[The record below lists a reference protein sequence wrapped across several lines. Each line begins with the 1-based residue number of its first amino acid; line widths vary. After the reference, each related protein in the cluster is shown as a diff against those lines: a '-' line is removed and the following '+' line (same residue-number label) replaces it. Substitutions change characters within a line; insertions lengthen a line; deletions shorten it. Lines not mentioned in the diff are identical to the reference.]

1 MQKISYIFQ
10 IIFKIALIFLII
22 FIWVRYFV
30 SSLLISILITVS
42 LTLIIDFITRFIA
55 KKKYNKTSLKQMER
69 EEAENCFLSLSIN
82 KKSTDFFLKLAEKK
96 HKAEKRK
103 NYILINHEE
112 NVKVILFPYLTHKA
126 LSTDDIIKILSATK
140 SISPSKIV
148 VVCGSIEKETF
159 SFIKNFDVEFVLLD
173 QYETYQKLYKPYE
186 TYPEITIKYKKEKSL
201 AFKDLIAY
209 SLNRSRAK
217 GYFISALFL
226 ILSTLFVKTTIYY
239 CIVASVLVMFS
250 LISLY
255 NPFAR
260 NVKTKEIL

>member
-1 MQKISYIFQ
+1 M
-10 IIFKIALIFLII
+10 
-22 FIWVRYFV
+22 
-30 SSLLISILITVS
+30 
-42 LTLIIDFITRFIA
+42 
-55 KKKYNKTSLKQMER
+55 
-69 EEAENCFLSLSIN
+69 
-82 KKSTDFFLKLAEKK
+82 
-96 HKAEKRK
+96 
-103 NYILINHEE
+103 
-112 NVKVILFPYLTHKA
+112 
-126 LSTDDIIKILSATK
+126 
-140 SISPSKIV
+140 